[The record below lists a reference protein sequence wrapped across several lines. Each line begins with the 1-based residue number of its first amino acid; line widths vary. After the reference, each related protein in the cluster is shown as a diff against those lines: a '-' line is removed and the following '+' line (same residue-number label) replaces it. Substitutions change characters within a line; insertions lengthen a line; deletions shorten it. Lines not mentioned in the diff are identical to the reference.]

1 MAEVEQVVEPEPVAV
16 LPEPEPEPVA
26 VMPEPEPVAA
36 AVEVDVEVEPK
47 PVGVRPISHEPKQDD
62 TQDAYANWW
71 TVQLGSP
78 LEAA

>member
-16 LPEPEPEPVA
+16 LPEPEPEP
-26 VMPEPEPVAA
+26 EPVAA
-36 AVEVDVEVEPK
+36 AVEVEVEVEPK
-47 PVGVRPISHEPKQDD
+47 PVGVRPISHEPAQDD
-62 TQDAYANWW
+62 TQGAYANWW